1 MRVDGWVWLTDCTS
15 IRRRAQDGEERA
27 ESVGD
32 SAEEIGVEWRG
43 GRGGLTWKRER
54 AI

>member
-15 IRRRAQDGEERA
+15 ITRRAQDGEERA